1 MCLDL
6 PDLQDVPLL
15 VRRNEQRPLIRI
27 ATLTLNDVAAEV
39 VTRGLDVLEETVVVF
54 AVGGQRGADV
64 ARGSLRK
71 LRGYGLLLT

>member
-54 AVGGQRGADV
+54 VPADAFAGTERLNGFFLV
-64 ARGSLRK
+64 EK
-71 LRGYGLLLT
+71 H